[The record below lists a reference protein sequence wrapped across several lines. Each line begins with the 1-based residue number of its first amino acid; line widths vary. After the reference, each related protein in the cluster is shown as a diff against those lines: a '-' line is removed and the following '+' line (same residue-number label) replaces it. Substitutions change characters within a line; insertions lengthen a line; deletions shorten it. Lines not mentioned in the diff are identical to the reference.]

1 MFNNVL
7 KKLENTINSG
17 INNVK
22 MIVNNLSES
31 RPVFTIHEKKY
42 YLDDL
47 IAEGGYALIYKI
59 QSVSDNKFYALK
71 KITIQSSSHK
81 KQIKR
86 EIKIW
91 KDLSKF
97 SNIVEL
103 IDFQW
108 GEKHAYIIMELC
120 EEGTLLDYVNNYEG
134 NIPEMEALQIFN
146 QILLGVNAM
155 HSQNPP
161 IAHRDLKIENILK
174 KKRYYKLCDFGSASD
189 EPFDPKISDEFVK
202 EQNFAIFEKHST
214 LYYRAPE
221 MCDRYGEHVVNEK
234 VDIWSLG
241 CVLYTMIFKE
251 QPFMNA
257 QKLEIINGNYNFPK
271 DEQKLYSEK
280 FLDLIRAMLTPN
292 PDERPNILQVMEWTN
307 YWKETE
313 KIPLSVEAQ
322 KIKEKQVAS
331 GGIKYKTH
339 KKKLLSAEEIKKIQ
353 NKLKE
358 KEKEK
363 KKQNYD
369 EINELFGF
377 GKSNNSDEQNENINN
392 NNSNNKNKFND
403 DLFAVFSGGADNQ
416 NNINTNKNE
425 NKKDDDLLEFYEV
438 DESKPQNNINTNTIN
453 NNNNTNNFGGL
464 EGIFG
469 NIAKKENNNDKNEI
483 KNEDNKNTNNNIDLL
498 FGNTNNDINEPQ
510 KKEKDNIKSNDLFDF
525 ASPENMNNS
534 NTKKDMPF
542 KMNGQDFFSDF
553 PSANS
558 TKKEEPKKE
567 ENDFFAAFNPPSSN
581 IKEEKEEKNKNTNNI
596 ENKNNLENDLFA
608 AFSQPQSNIKEQKE
622 QKEEKKESN
631 KNIEDDLFATFSQPQ
646 SNIKE
651 QNKEKEEKKES
662 VNEKKNKN
670 NLEDDL
676 FAAFSQPQ
684 SNIKEQKE
692 ENKEIKSV
700 ISKPKLEDD
709 FFSSFGKPNQEVKKE
724 ENKSENKNIL
734 LEGIFTSSTQ
744 NTSEKPKESK
754 SEIKNNIDFDL
765 FSFNP
770 EQKTDN
776 KSENKNNM
784 DINFTFGMNNNIEEG
799 ENGLT
804 IENGQTKTNEVNKES
819 AKQNETKKDQDI
831 FEFFQ

>member
-1 MFNNVL
+1 MFNQVL

-59 QSVSDNKFYALK
+59 QSVSDNKLYALK

-202 EQNFAIFEKHST
+202 EQNFANFEKHST

-221 MCDRYGEHVVNEK
+221 MCDRYGEHIVNEK
-234 VDIWSLG
+234 VDIWALG

-292 PDERPNILQVMEWTN
+292 PDERPNIMQVMEWTN

-313 KIPLSVEAQ
+313 KIPLSPEVQ
-322 KIKEKQVAS
+322 KIKEKQVSS
-331 GGIKYKTH
+331 GGIKNKTH
-339 KKKLLSAEEIKKIQ
+339 KKKLLSAEEIQKIQ
-353 NKLKE
+353 NKLKA
-358 KEKEK
+358 KEKDK

-377 GKSNNSDEQNENINN
+377 SKSNNNDEQNDNINN
-392 NNSNNKNKFND
+392 INNSNNKNNNNYNN
-403 DLFAVFSGGADNQ
+403 DLFDVFSGGATNQ
-416 NNINTNKNE
+416 NNNNTNTKKTE
-425 NKKDDDLLEFYEV
+425 NKKDDDLFDFYEV
-438 DESKPQNNINTNTIN
+438 DESKQQNTINAN
-453 NNNNTNNFGGL
+453 NNNNNNFGGL
-464 EGIFG
+464 DDIFG
-469 NIAKKENNNDKNEI
+469 NIAKKDNNNNKNEI
-483 KNEDNKNTNNNIDLL
+483 KNEENKNTNNNIDLL
-498 FGNTNNDINEPQ
+498 FGNNNTVNEPQ
-510 KKEKDNIKSNDLFDF
+510 KKDNTKSNDLFDF
-525 ASPENMNNS
+525 ASPENTTNS
-534 NTKKDMPF
+534 SNKKDMPF
-542 KMNGQDFFSDF
+542 QMNGQDFFSDF
-553 PSANS
+553 PSASS
-558 TKKEEPKKE
+558 TKQEGAKKE
-567 ENDFFAAFNPPSSN
+567 ENDLFSAFNPPSSN
-581 IKEEKEEKNKNTNNI
+581 IKEEKVDKK
-596 ENKNNLENDLFA
+596 ENKNNIEDDLFA
-608 AFSQPQSNIKEQKE
+608 AFSQPQSNVKE
-622 QKEEKKESN
+622 QKEEKKD
-631 KNIEDDLFATFSQPQ
+631 EDDLFASFSQPQ

-651 QNKEKEEKKES
+651 QKKEKKSKKES
-662 VNEKKNKN
+662 KNEKQSKN

-684 SNIKEQKE
+684 SNIKEIKE
-692 ENKEIKSV
+692 EKKEVKSE
-700 ISKPKLEDD
+700 ISKPKLEED
-709 FFSSFGKPNQEVKKE
+709 FFSSFGKPSQDVKQDEKKE
-724 ENKSENKNIL
+724 EIKSENKTIL
-734 LEGIFTSSTQ
+734 LEGIFSSSTQ
-744 NTSEKPKESK
+744 NTSEKPKEPK

-770 EQKTDN
+770 QQKTEN

-784 DINFTFGMNNNIEEG
+784 DINFTFGINNNAGGG
-799 ENGLT
+799 ENGIT

-819 AKQNETKKDQDI
+819 NKTNETKKEQDI
-831 FEFFQ
+831 FAFFQ